1 MKKDFYY
8 LYFKKIFI
16 EKISRKITQVKI
28 KLILRKNEFEIITF
42 WIFGQIVQEVDL
54 ILINIIFFSFRYKI
68 KIFLQKK
75 KINLK

>member
-42 WIFGQIVQEVDL
+42 WIFG
-54 ILINIIFFSFRYKI
+54 
-68 KIFLQKK
+68 
-75 KINLK
+75 